1 MKKKALGGFVLII
14 IGVFLVAFHGVS
26 QAESSNELLN
36 PGFEDG
42 EGDWYNW
49 SEGANSG
56 MISDEYNH
64 TGINSACREI
74 SGKGMG
80 CFGQIIPVLPGDK
93 IAATAWIMNPDTEAL
108 SEGAEGY
115 LRIEFWD
122 EKAPLTK
129 GYLESSHVKAPIK
142 WTKMDVSGKVPD
154 GAKEARVLG
163 FAKSN
168 KSSSKGKVYFDDFE
182 VKIDTASARQ

>member
-1 MKKKALGGFVLII
+1 MKVLARAVLII
-14 IGVFLVAFHGVS
+14 IGVSLMVFHSVS
-26 QAESSNELLN
+26 HAESSNELIN

-42 EGDWYNW
+42 DSDWYNW

-56 MISDEYNH
+56 MISDEYYH
-64 TGINSACREI
+64 AGSNSACREI

-93 IAATAWIMNPDTEAL
+93 LEAMAWIMNLDTEAL
-108 SEGAEGY
+108 AEGAEAY

-122 EKAPLTK
+122 EKAPLAK
-129 GYLESSHVKAPIK
+129 GRLESSHVKAPVK
-142 WTKMDVSGKVPD
+142 WTKVDVSGKVPD

-163 FAKSN
+163 FAKGN

-182 VKIDTASARQ
+182 TKIVAQSR